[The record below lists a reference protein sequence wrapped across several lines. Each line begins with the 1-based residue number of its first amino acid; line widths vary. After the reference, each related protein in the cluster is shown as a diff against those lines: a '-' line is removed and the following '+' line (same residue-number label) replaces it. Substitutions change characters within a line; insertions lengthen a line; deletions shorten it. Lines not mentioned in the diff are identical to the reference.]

1 MLGDTAAVCG
11 FSETL
16 GLVSVKN
23 SNRNAPPTVYLNRV
37 TYVTRGQQ
45 LQAALDE
52 ELNFPFSVSDMT
64 FTVSSAPH
72 SSLEYRIDGGKWN
85 PVDGPIVVKYIES
98 GIHMLEVGCGGKT
111 LKFMEFSVKK
121 HFTSTWW
128 FIMLV
133 LILLVVLVYVG
144 KHLYKS
150 RVRRLKSRYEARQ
163 KELIEKEHFLHQNE
177 MLSLELK
184 ERDKKLS
191 MLALNDMAINN
202 MLNEI
207 LDQLQAVTDASNKN
221 TLKPVKRCIEKYK
234 RDNGTWKTFE
244 LYFNG
249 IFDGFFDRLRAQYP
263 NLTNNDM
270 KICAYVKLG
279 MSTKEI
285 AALMNIEISSAE
297 SARYRLRKNMG
308 LAQSDSLTEIV
319 SKI

>member
-1 MLGDTAAVCG
+1 
-11 FSETL
+11 
-16 GLVSVKN
+16 
-23 SNRNAPPTVYLNRV
+23 
-37 TYVTRGQQ
+37 
-45 LQAALDE
+45 
-52 ELNFPFSVSDMT
+52 
-64 FTVSSAPH
+64 
-72 SSLEYRIDGGKWN
+72 
-85 PVDGPIVVKYIES
+85 
-98 GIHMLEVGCGGKT
+98 
-111 LKFMEFSVKK
+111 
-121 HFTSTWW
+121 
-128 FIMLV
+128 
-133 LILLVVLVYVG
+133 
-144 KHLYKS
+144 
-150 RVRRLKSRYEARQ
+150 
-163 KELIEKEHFLHQNE
+163 
-177 MLSLELK
+177 
-184 ERDKKLS
+184 